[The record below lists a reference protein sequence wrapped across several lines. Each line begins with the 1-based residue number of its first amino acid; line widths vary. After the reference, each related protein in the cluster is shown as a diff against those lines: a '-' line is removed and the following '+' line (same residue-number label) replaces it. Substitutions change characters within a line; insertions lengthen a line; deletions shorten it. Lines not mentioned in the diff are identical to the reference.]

1 MTDWFQRLTG
11 FRERDITG
19 PMADQFLI
27 EGEFIT
33 SRGNGRRMR
42 AGTFETP
49 TLAELQS
56 RVKQLGD
63 EQLSGPV
70 QVRKHIGDV
79 EDLHLDSNNAGAL
92 IQAASQFNALEMPS
106 PTVTPEDGIA
116 AYEHDHTQGPACAIA
131 CGAGTILRN
140 YLIERPDGTRGQR
153 ADSQV
158 DCLEDL
164 ISECGTSFT
173 MSNGYALPS
182 SEQLREANTHISGL
196 TGPEREAL
204 GARLRIAVMHHTEVT
219 ALGMS
224 QPGHTVTQAY
234 CSALPLGY
242 SSHAQADWEPLA
254 RLVLDATYDAT
265 LNAARI
271 NAAFTGN
278 PNAYL
283 TLVGGGVFQ
292 NPILWI
298 VEAIERALTRHQ
310 DSGLHV
316 GLVSFRHPNAAIK
329 HLVTV
334 PSWRP

>member
-1 MTDWFQRLTG
+1 
-11 FRERDITG
+11 
-19 PMADQFLI
+19 
-27 EGEFIT
+27 
-33 SRGNGRRMR
+33 
-42 AGTFETP
+42 
-49 TLAELQS
+49 
-56 RVKQLGD
+56 
-63 EQLSGPV
+63 
-70 QVRKHIGDV
+70 
-79 EDLHLDSNNAGAL
+79 
-92 IQAASQFNALEMPS
+92 
-106 PTVTPEDGIA
+106 
-116 AYEHDHTQGPACAIA
+116 
-131 CGAGTILRN
+131 
-140 YLIERPDGTRGQR
+140 
-153 ADSQV
+153 
-158 DCLEDL
+158 
-164 ISECGTSFT
+164 

-204 GARLRIAVMHHTEVT
+204 GGQLRIAVMHHTEVT

-254 RLVLDATYDAT
+254 RLVLDSTYDAT

-278 PNAYL
+278 PNTYL

-292 NPILWI
+292 NPIPWI

-316 GLVSFRHPNAAIK
+316 GLVSFRHPNPAIK

-334 PSWRP
+334 PS